1 MAKAKVDITAAKI
14 KALSPEG
21 QKMLKR
27 AMRYPTEP
35 NLWVIDFFGDNIK
48 TANERSGCTVDTE
61 TGLTT
66 QQEEGLVELG
76 LLLGAKIKKSKGEK
90 LTEKEA
96 EYCKKIGIS
105 IMSGKGTGKDFWS
118 ALVSLFFLTVFTD
131 AKGLATANTG
141 KQLKNVFWSEIAKV
155 MSLAK
160 KVDPENPKSKTLLE
174 ELFEWQSEKVFR
186 KEKGGKQWFMEA
198 ATVNPNSSSEEQ
210 AKSLTGRHE
219 DYYLAIIDEA
229 IGVPEPALMALE
241 ETMTGKV
248 NIMIMIFN
256 PFRSRGYAIDSQYKD
271 VDKWVAL
278 RWNAEECER
287 VTQESIDTKLKY
299 GKESNPYRVGVLG
312 LPPISDQST
321 LIPWDWIQDAIDREM
336 EIPEGTPLILGA
348 DFGAGGDNS
357 VIAPKRGG
365 KIYPFRRNKTQDS
378 NELEDWAINS
388 FYALEAD
395 AFFGDVIGIG
405 WHVVGRI
412 RKVLGGHKVRAVD
425 SRNKAK
431 REDLFFNK
439 RAENYWTLRGEFENN
454 LISIPD
460 DENLIDQLSVIRKT
474 EDNRGR
480 IQIIKKSEIKK
491 ELKEG
496 GSPDEADALATCYA
510 YDDTRYTKIKQ
521 DDEDTEPGRRKR
533 RSHESSN
540 HGNSYLYQ

>member
-1 MAKAKVDITAAKI
+1 
-14 KALSPEG
+14 
-21 QKMLKR
+21 
-27 AMRYPTEP
+27 
-35 NLWVIDFFGDNIK
+35 
-48 TANERSGCTVDTE
+48 
-61 TGLTT
+61 
-66 QQEEGLVELG
+66 
-76 LLLGAKIKKSKGEK
+76 
-90 LTEKEA
+90 
-96 EYCKKIGIS
+96 
-105 IMSGKGTGKDFWS
+105 
-118 ALVSLFFLTVFTD
+118 
-131 AKGLATANTG
+131 
-141 KQLKNVFWSEIAKV
+141 
-155 MSLAK
+155 
-160 KVDPENPKSKTLLE
+160 
-174 ELFEWQSEKVFR
+174 
-186 KEKGGKQWFMEA
+186 MEA